1 MLSAHDGS
9 KSAGNDGAN
18 FATFHSTLKPP
29 TITESKLYGGAVI
42 VNDFLKTAEHYDECH
57 SVLHLYVW
65 TNRRATHA
73 CVMRAMRRLAQ

>member
-1 MLSAHDGS
+1 MLSEHDGS
-9 KSAGNDGAN
+9 KSVGIDGTY

-29 TITESKLYGGAVI
+29 ITTERKLSGGAVI
-42 VNDFLKTAEHYDECH
+42 ANDFLKTAEHYDECH

-73 CVMRAMRRLAQ
+73 CVMRAMHRSAQ